1 MNSLTQELSQI
12 FGGAFVEY
20 GFAPNYGKV
29 TPSDRPELSQFQ
41 CNGAL
46 AAAKQTGHNPR
57 ALAEKIAQKVAEN
70 EIFRE
75 VSIAGPGFINIILAD
90 DYLVRYIMR
99 MVEDKTL
106 GCPTAVEPQTILVD
120 YGGANIANPL
130 HVGHLRSAIIGECL
144 KRLARFIGH
153 TVVGDIHL
161 GDWGLQMGMIISELE
176 RRQPDL
182 PYFDSTF
189 TGPFPQEPPFTI
201 SDLEEIYP
209 AVSQRAKTDEQALE
223 AARQATFELQKGR
236 KGYRALW
243 QHIYNVSVAD
253 LRNEYDRLNIHFDLW
268 LGESDTQPLI
278 DGMLEQLQ
286 SDGFATESEGALV
299 IGVTEARDTKEL
311 PPLILRKSDGAI
323 LYGTTDLATIMQRVQ
338 DYSPNLI
345 LYVVDK
351 RQADHFDQVFR
362 SAYKTKIAPE
372 TLVMEHI
379 GFGTMNGPDGRPFKT
394 RSGGVMKLKDLV
406 TMITDKAME
415 RVQNS
420 ELATAEPEQLIEMAQ
435 QIGVATLKF
444 ADLMNHRLK
453 DYQFDL
459 ERFSVFEGCTGPYHL
474 YVAVRINSLLEKAEN
489 RGLCAGEILPP
500 SSEDERQILLRLIDF
515 PDVIQAAFEQRAP
528 NYLCDYL
535 YKLASAYSR
544 FYHNYRIL
552 TETDLSR
559 QASWLKVSQAVLVVL
574 RQSLTILGIEV
585 PKRM

>member
-1 MNSLTQELSQI
+1 MNSLTQELARI
-12 FGGAFVEY
+12 FGDAFVEH
-20 GFAPNYGKV
+20 GFAANYGKV
-29 TPSDRPELSQFQ
+29 TPSDRPDLSQFQ

-46 AAAKQTGHNPR
+46 AAAKQIGHNPR
-57 ALAEKIAQKVAEN
+57 ALAEKIVQRVAQN
-70 EIFRE
+70 NIFEE
-75 VSIAGPGFINIILAD
+75 VSIAGPGFINIKLAD
-90 DYLVRYIMR
+90 DYLVRYVMR

-106 GCPTAVEPQTILVD
+106 GCPTAVEPQTIIVD
-120 YGGANIANPL
+120 YGGANIAKPL

-153 TVVGDIHL
+153 TVIGDIHL

-182 PYFDSTF
+182 PYFDPTF
-189 TGPFPQEPPFTI
+189 TGPYPQEPPFTI

-209 AVSQRAKTDEQALE
+209 AVSQRAKTDEQVLE

-253 LRNEYDRLNIHFDLW
+253 LKNDYDRLNIHFDLW

-278 DGMLEQLQ
+278 EEMLEQLQ
-286 SDGFATESEGALV
+286 LGGFASESEGALV
-299 IGVTEARDTKEL
+299 IGVTEVGDTKEL

-323 LYGTTDLATIMQRVQ
+323 LYGTTDLATIIERVQ

-351 RQADHFDQVFR
+351 RQADHFDQVFQ

-372 TLVMEHI
+372 TLAMEHI

-394 RSGGVMKLKDLV
+394 RSGGVMKLKDLIA
-406 TMITDKAME
+406 MITDKAME
-415 RVQNS
+415 RVKSS
-420 ELATAEPEQLIEMAQ
+420 ELAPAEPEQLMAMAQ

-474 YVAVRINSLLEKAEN
+474 YVAVRINSLLEKAVT
-489 RGLCAGEILPP
+489 RGLCTGDLLPP
-500 SSEDERQILLRLIDF
+500 SSEDERQILLRLVEF
-515 PDVIQAAFEQRAP
+515 PDVILAAFEQRAP

-544 FYHNYRIL
+544 FYHNHRIL

-559 QASWLKVSQAVLVVL
+559 QASWLQLSQAVLVVL
-574 RQSLTILGIEV
+574 RQSLAILGIEV